1 MSSAQFSETHL
12 VTIRHMC
19 SALGKQEA
27 WSLIFVLTPLAQL
40 HLVDSFAR
48 HGENARQDIA
58 AQAQSLASER
68 DAALQEV
75 ADLNA
80 RGRALEDTLHHTTAR
95 MSAQTASK
103 PKQRAVKLEVPKY
116 GGLASHQLLRW
127 IKQVSRA
134 ADALN
139 IDDDEIRVSFAM
151 SHLTGRVDDWAW
163 GLTCEDGFAFSNF
176 DDFIEQLKAAFL
188 PANSDF
194 RYRAEYLSAR
204 QGKRSIREYVHDLRF
219 LASCVTQKSSLSE
232 ETKVTIFMNGLNDSA
247 ARTQLFRT
255 YPSTFEDAVRTALAE
270 EFSVLQSRTTTKTR
284 DPHDMEVS
292 AMTSPTTDR
301 RCLNCNRPGHF
312 SRECRQP
319 RRAPTCARGTAASPT
334 PRFAHPVVI
343 RARGG
348 ARRPAEATEGL
359 PFDRGGI
366 TRSAGPASDTVILCQ
381 IGRQPSRML
390 SFPSRIS
397 GYDRLFRVLIDSDGA
412 TRRASPHSVVRVK
425 MADGKV
431 VTSPKVPVALPTS
444 VGDFVSTEQ
453 FYVIDLDD
461 RWDLILGMRW
471 LEKHQP
477 WIDWRSK
484 TMRKIASVY
493 PSTT

>member
-1 MSSAQFSETHL
+1 MA
-12 VTIRHMC
+12 RM
-19 SALGKQEA
+19 LGKTLRRKRNRLLPSA
-27 WSLIFVLTPLAQL
+27 MPRYKKLPTST
-40 HLVDSFAR
+40 
-48 HGENARQDIA
+48 
-58 AQAQSLASER
+58 
-68 DAALQEV
+68 
-75 ADLNA
+75 
-80 RGRALEDTLHHTTAR
+80 LED
-95 MSAQTASK
+95 TASK
-103 PKQRAVKLEVPKY
+103 PKQRTVKLEVPKY

-151 SHLTGRVDDWAW
+151 SHLTGRADDWAW
-163 GLTCEDGFAFSNF
+163 GLTCEDGFAFANF

-301 RCLNCNRPGHF
+301 RCFNCNRPGHF

-319 RRAPTCARGTAASPT
+319 RRAATSARGTAASPA
-334 PRFAHPVVI
+334 PRFAHPVVD

-348 ARRPAEATEGL
+348 REFP
-359 PFDRGGI
+359 RGRGNG
-366 TRSAGPASDTVILCQ
+366 TPQ
-381 IGRQPSRML
+381 
-390 SFPSRIS
+390 
-397 GYDRLFRVLIDSDGA
+397 
-412 TRRASPHSVVRVK
+412 
-425 MADGKV
+425 
-431 VTSPKVPVALPTS
+431 
-444 VGDFVSTEQ
+444 
-453 FYVIDLDD
+453 
-461 RWDLILGMRW
+461 
-471 LEKHQP
+471 
-477 WIDWRSK
+477 
-484 TMRKIASVY
+484 
-493 PSTT
+493 

>member
-19 SALGKQEA
+19 SALGEQEA
-27 WSLIFVLTPLAQL
+27 WSLIHALAPPAQL
-40 HLVDSFAR
+40 HLVESFAR

-151 SHLTGRVDDWAW
+151 SHLTGRADDWAW
-163 GLTCEDGFAFSNF
+163 GLTCEDGFAFANF

-301 RCLNCNRPGHF
+301 RCFNCNRPGHF

-319 RRAPTCARGTAASPT
+319 RRAPTSARGTAASPA
-334 PRFAHPVVI
+334 PRFAHPVVD

-348 ARRPAEATEGL
+348 REFP
-359 PFDRGGI
+359 RGRGNG
-366 TRSAGPASDTVILCQ
+366 TPQ
-381 IGRQPSRML
+381 
-390 SFPSRIS
+390 
-397 GYDRLFRVLIDSDGA
+397 
-412 TRRASPHSVVRVK
+412 
-425 MADGKV
+425 
-431 VTSPKVPVALPTS
+431 
-444 VGDFVSTEQ
+444 
-453 FYVIDLDD
+453 
-461 RWDLILGMRW
+461 
-471 LEKHQP
+471 
-477 WIDWRSK
+477 
-484 TMRKIASVY
+484 
-493 PSTT
+493 